1 MDDELA
7 KGFAAQNQLYATVAG
22 MLKSQPEAVDDVK
35 KLQAPTYQADLTAI
49 QRSFM
54 SAVQAVKKEVGNDLS
69 ANRGLTSQAVKKIYA
84 ELTKGQK
91 KLNRKITAEQ
101 IGEAVAQSVSHLP
114 GIDTE
119 AVKQMFLAMT
129 GTLQNHE
136 KRPDNQQL
144 CALAKRGDADA
155 QNLLIEN
162 NLRFIKKTACE
173 VWSAQAELNRSL
185 QMSLDDLA
193 QEGSLGLYGC
203 IDSYNADSGNL
214 FLTYAA
220 SAIRNAMIDYIR
232 SQNVSFEAKNLN
244 NIISLD
250 ELAKDEVRSMH
261 NFIADPIRQTPEQI
275 YLAQE
280 HHDDIHRT
288 LEMIEARE
296 ERYLRYRFGFEDD
309 TEHPLTETAKRFHL
323 SESRA
328 KRTEAQALDNV
339 WLELPWWY

>member
-1 MDDELA
+1 MKRD
-7 KGFAAQNQLYATVAG
+7 
-22 MLKSQPEAVDDVK
+22 P
-35 KLQAPTYQADLTAI
+35 
-49 QRSFM
+49 
-54 SAVQAVKKEVGNDLS
+54 
-69 ANRGLTSQAVKKIYA
+69 
-84 ELTKGQK
+84 
-91 KLNRKITAEQ
+91 ITNE
-101 IGEAVAQSVSHLP
+101 
-114 GIDTE
+114 
-119 AVKQMFLAMT
+119 
-129 GTLQNHE
+129 
-136 KRPDNQQL
+136 QL

-193 QEGSLGLYGC
+193 QEGSLGLFGC

-250 ELAKDEVRSMH
+250 ELAKDEVQSKH
-261 NFIADPIRQTPEQI
+261 NFITDPTKQTPEQI

-280 HHDDIHRT
+280 RHDDIHRA

-296 ERYLRYRFGFEDD
+296 ERYLRYRFDDD
-309 TEHPLTETAKRFHL
+309 TEHPLAETAKHFNL
-323 SESRA
+323 SVSRA
-328 KRTEAQALDNV
+328 KKTEAQALDNV
-339 WLELPWWY
+339 WLELPWWYEQHRTFLLASIIEAWSAVLKIIDEMTDE

>member
-193 QEGSLGLYGC
+193 QEGSLGLFGC

-261 NFIADPIRQTPEQI
+261 NFIADPIRQTPKQI
-275 YLAQE
+275 YMAQE